1 MKKVV
6 LDTNCLIASLSSKS
20 ENYQVWL
27 SLQRG
32 EFVLCVSNEILEE
45 YHEVISRLTNS
56 SIADNVLATLV
67 ESEYVEFV
75 DPRFHLGL
83 IEIDPDDN
91 KFVDCAFTVNA
102 TYIVSNDHHFDVL
115 SNIDFPKIMVLRL
128 AEFLQTINN

>member
-20 ENYQVWL
+20 ENYKVWL

-75 DPRFHLGL
+75 DSRFHLEL

-91 KFVDCAFTVNA
+91 KFVDCAFAVNA

>member
-91 KFVDCAFTVNA
+91 KFVDCAFAVNA
-102 TYIVSNDHHFDVL
+102 TYIVSNDHYFDVL